1 MTHWNGIEQMANPK
15 AAEALHGARVDI
27 TALLDVMGGRDGTH
41 VAPLPNCS
49 MSAHPVV
56 HWIEGG
62 EARSARWLSE
72 SGAPPARCVVIAD
85 DHLTADEAYGL
96 ACQGAALLWRGG
108 LPQARPTLRAVGSRG
123 PRRAG
128 QAKEAA
134 ASSPG
139 GPPGEAVPLPPPAPP
154 QHGRPVGAGLV

>member
-96 ACQGAALLWRGG
+96 ACQGAALLWRGDFHN
-108 LPQARPTLRAVGSRG
+108 PRPNLRALARRA

-128 QAKEAA
+128 QGKETG
-134 ASSPG
+134 ASSLGAPPG
-139 GPPGEAVPLPPPAPP
+139 GALHPHPPAPS
-154 QHGRPVGAGLV
+154 QHARTLG

>member
-108 LPQARPTLRAVGSRG
+108 FPKPPPMSRAVVRRG
-123 PRRAG
+123 TPRPRTGKERA
-128 QAKEAA
+128 
-134 ASSPG
+134 
-139 GPPGEAVPLPPPAPP
+139 APP
-154 QHGRPVGAGLV
+154 

>member
-72 SGAPPARCVVIAD
+72 SGAPPARRVVIAD

-96 ACQGAALLWRGG
+96 ACQGSALLWRGG
-108 LPQARPTLRAVGSRG
+108 APKTRPMRPAFG
-123 PRRAG
+123 RRA
-128 QAKEAA
+128 
-134 ASSPG
+134 
-139 GPPGEAVPLPPPAPP
+139 PPRAGHGHEYAP
-154 QHGRPVGAGLV
+154 

>member
-41 VAPLPNCS
+41 VAPLPNRS

-56 HWIEGG
+56 RWIEGG

-96 ACQGAALLWRGG
+96 ACQGAALLWRGDF
-108 LPQARPTLRAVGSRG
+108 QNARPMLRALGSRG
-123 PRRAG
+123 PPRPGEGR
-128 QAKEAA
+128 EAA
-134 ASSPG
+134 PPPLGASPR
-139 GPPGEAVPLPPPAPP
+139 ATLPLHPPAPAHP
-154 QHGRPVGAGLV
+154 APPL

>member
-41 VAPLPNCS
+41 VAPLPNRS

-72 SGAPPARCVVIAD
+72 SGAPPARSVVIAD

-96 ACQGAALLWRGG
+96 ACPGAALLWRGDFRTG
-108 LPQARPTLRAVGSRG
+108 EDTSELP
-123 PRRAG
+123 
-128 QAKEAA
+128 
-134 ASSPG
+134 SPC
-139 GPPGEAVPLPPPAPP
+139 
-154 QHGRPVGAGLV
+154 